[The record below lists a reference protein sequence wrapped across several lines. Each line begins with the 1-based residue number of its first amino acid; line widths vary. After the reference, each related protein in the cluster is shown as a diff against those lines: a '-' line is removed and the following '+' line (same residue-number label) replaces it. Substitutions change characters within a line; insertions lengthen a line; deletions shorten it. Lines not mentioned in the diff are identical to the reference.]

1 MEQVSA
7 TRTEML
13 TRRSQI
19 RLAEQG
25 AELLRSKR
33 DALVREFLAEL
44 RRFVEA
50 RKAMRRSVLEAVQA
64 LMQTLAVD
72 GQEAVMSAAL
82 ASRRAVSL
90 DVTAQNFW
98 GTKVYDMTS
107 DYTVPEAAERGYGAA
122 ATSVRLEETAEGF
135 EQAVSDI
142 LHLAPMDLKL
152 RALADDM
159 RKTSRRVNA
168 LEQRLLPQ
176 LKEQVRMIQN
186 ALDQREREDIFR
198 LKRLKRKKEL
208 QKLKIKN
215 EGKKIRK
222 EEDGPA

>member
-72 GQEAVMSAAL
+72 GQEALMSAAL

-122 ATSVRLEETAEGF
+122 TSIRLEETADGF

-152 RALADDM
+152 RALAEDM

-215 EGKKIRK
+215 EG
-222 EEDGPA
+222 

>member
-1 MEQVSA
+1 MRQ
-7 TRTEML
+7 
-13 TRRSQI
+13 SQI

-25 AELLRSKR
+25 AQLLRSKR

-50 RKAMRRSVLEAVQA
+50 RQAMRRSVIEAVRA

-72 GQEAVMSAAL
+72 GQEVLASAAL
-82 ASRRAVSL
+82 IARRSVNL
-90 DVTAQNFW
+90 DVTPQNIW
-98 GTKVYDMTS
+98 GTKVYDMES
-107 DYTVPEAAERGYGAA
+107 DYRVRPVTERGYGAA
-122 ATSVRLEETAEGF
+122 ATSARLEETAEGF
-135 EQAVSDI
+135 EQAVEDI
-142 LHLAPMDLKL
+142 LRLAPMDLKL
-152 RALADDM
+152 HSLAEDM

-176 LKEQVRMIQN
+176 LKDQVRMIRN

-208 QKLKIKN
+208 QKQ
-215 EGKKIRK
+215 KKALAK
-222 EEDGPA
+222 

>member
-1 MEQVSA
+1 M
-7 TRTEML
+7 
-13 TRRSQI
+13 RRSQI

-50 RKAMRRSVLEAVQA
+50 RKAMRRSVLEAVAA

-82 ASRRAVSL
+82 VSRRTVRL
-90 DVTAQNFW
+90 DVTPQNFW

-107 DYTVPEAAERGYGAA
+107 DYSVPEAAERGYGAA

-176 LKEQVRMIQN
+176 LQEQVRMIQN

-208 QKLKIKN
+208 QKLKVKN
-215 EGKKIRK
+215 EGKKRRT
-222 EEDGPA
+222 EEDGPV

>member
-13 TRRSQI
+13 TRRAQI

-50 RKAMRRSVLEAVQA
+50 RQAMRRSVLEAVQA

-72 GQEAVMSAAL
+72 GQEAVKSAAL
-82 ASRRAVSL
+82 VSRRAVTL
-90 DVTAQNFW
+90 EVTPQNFW

-107 DYTVPEAAERGYGAA
+107 DYTVRQATERGYGAA
-122 ATSVRLEETAEGF
+122 ATSARLEETAEGF

-152 RALADDM
+152 RALAEDM

-176 LKEQVRMIQN
+176 LQDQVRMIQN
-186 ALDQREREDIFR
+186 ALDQREREDLFR

-208 QKLKIKN
+208 QKLMVKK
-215 EGKKIRK
+215 EGKKVRK
-222 EEDGPA
+222 EEGRPV

>member
-82 ASRRAVSL
+82 VSRRAVTL
-90 DVTAQNFW
+90 DVTAKNFW

-107 DYTVPEAAERGYGAA
+107 DYTVREAAERGYGAA
-122 ATSVRLEETAEGF
+122 ATSARLEETAEGF
-135 EQAVSDI
+135 EQAVEDI
-142 LHLAPMDLKL
+142 LRLAPMDLKL
-152 RALADDM
+152 RALAEDM

-176 LKEQVRMIQN
+176 LQEQVRMIQN

-208 QKLKIKN
+208 QKLLKQN
-215 EGKKIRK
+215 EGKKIRR
-222 EEDGPA
+222 EEAGPA

>member
-1 MEQVSA
+1 MEQASP

-13 TRRSQI
+13 TRQAQI

-44 RRFVEA
+44 RRFAEA
-50 RKAMRRSVLEAVQA
+50 RQAMRRSVMEAVQA

-72 GQEAVMSAAL
+72 GQEAVLSAAL
-82 ASRRAVSL
+82 VSRRTVTL
-90 DVTAQNFW
+90 DVTPQNIW
-98 GTKVYDMTS
+98 GTKVYDMVS
-107 DYTVPEAAERGYGAA
+107 DHTVRNATERGYGSS
-122 ATSVRLEETAEGF
+122 ATSARLEETAEGF
-135 EQAVSDI
+135 EQAVADI

-152 RALADDM
+152 RALAEDM

-176 LKEQVRMIQN
+176 LQAQVRMIRN

-208 QKLKIKN
+208 QKQQSQKL
-215 EGKKIRK
+215 RR
-222 EEDGPA
+222 

>member
-1 MEQVSA
+1 MEQVSP

-13 TRRSQI
+13 MRQSQI
-19 RLAEQG
+19 RLAQQG

-50 RKAMRRSVLEAVQA
+50 RQAMRRSVMEAVQA

-72 GQEAVMSAAL
+72 GQEVLTSAAL
-82 ASRRAVSL
+82 ISRRSVNL
-90 DVTAQNFW
+90 DVTPQNIW
-98 GTKVYDMTS
+98 GTKVYDMES
-107 DYTVPEAAERGYGAA
+107 DYRVRPATERGYGAA
-122 ATSVRLEETAEGF
+122 ATSARMEETAEGF
-135 EQAVSDI
+135 EQAVEDI
-142 LHLAPMDLKL
+142 LRLAPMDLKL
-152 RALADDM
+152 RSLAEDM

-176 LKEQVRMIQN
+176 LKEQVRMIRN

-208 QKLKIKN
+208 QKQ
-215 EGKKIRK
+215 KKK
-222 EEDGPA
+222 VLAK

>member
-50 RKAMRRSVLEAVQA
+50 RKAMRRSVLDAVQA
-64 LMQTLAVD
+64 LMQTLAID
-72 GQEAVMSAAL
+72 GQEAVMSTAL
-82 ASRRAVSL
+82 ASRRTVSL

-107 DYTVPEAAERGYGAA
+107 DYSVPEAAERGYGAA
-122 ATSVRLEETAEGF
+122 ATSVRLEEAAEGF

-198 LKRLKRKKEL
+198 LKR
-208 QKLKIKN
+208 
-215 EGKKIRK
+215 
-222 EEDGPA
+222 

>member
-82 ASRRAVSL
+82 VSRRAVSL
-90 DVTAQNFW
+90 EVTPQNFW
-98 GTKVYDMTS
+98 GTQVYDMTS
-107 DYTVPEAAERGYGAA
+107 DYTVPGAAERGYGAA

-176 LKEQVRMIQN
+176 LQEQVRMIQN

-208 QKLKIKN
+208 QKLKAKN
-215 EGKKIRK
+215 EGKKRRK

>member
-82 ASRRAVSL
+82 ASRRTVSL
-90 DVTAQNFW
+90 DVTPQNFW
-98 GTKVYDMTS
+98 
-107 DYTVPEAAERGYGAA
+107 
-122 ATSVRLEETAEGF
+122 
-135 EQAVSDI
+135 
-142 LHLAPMDLKL
+142 AP
-152 RALADDM
+152 R
-159 RKTSRRVNA
+159 S
-168 LEQRLLPQ
+168 
-176 LKEQVRMIQN
+176 MI
-186 ALDQREREDIFR
+186 
-198 LKRLKRKKEL
+198 
-208 QKLKIKN
+208 
-215 EGKKIRK
+215 
-222 EEDGPA
+222 

>member
-1 MEQVSA
+1 MEQASP

-13 TRRSQI
+13 TRQAQI

-50 RKAMRRSVLEAVQA
+50 RKAMRRSVMEAVQA

-72 GQEAVMSAAL
+72 GQEAVLSAGL
-82 ASRRAVSL
+82 VSRRTVTL
-90 DVTAQNFW
+90 DVTPQNIW
-98 GTKVYDMTS
+98 GTKVYDMVS
-107 DYTVPEAAERGYGAA
+107 DYTVRNATERGYGSS
-122 ATSVRLEETAEGF
+122 ATSARLEETAEGF
-135 EQAVSDI
+135 EQAVADI

-152 RALADDM
+152 RALAEDM

-176 LKEQVRMIQN
+176 LKAQVRMIRN

-208 QKLKIKN
+208 QKQQSQKL
-215 EGKKIRK
+215 RR
-222 EEDGPA
+222 

>member
-50 RKAMRRSVLEAVQA
+50 RKTMRRSVMEAVQA

-72 GQEAVMSAAL
+72 GQEAVLSAAL
-82 ASRRAVSL
+82 VSRRAVTL
-90 DVTAQNFW
+90 DVTPKNFW

-107 DYTVPEAAERGYGAA
+107 DYTVRHATQRGYGAA
-122 ATSVRLEETAEGF
+122 ATSARLEETAEGF
-135 EQAVSDI
+135 EQAVEDI
-142 LHLAPMDLKL
+142 LRLAPMDLKL
-152 RALADDM
+152 RALAEDM

-176 LKEQVRMIQN
+176 LQEQVRMIQN

-208 QKLKIKN
+208 QKLKKALA
-215 EGKKIRK
+215 K
-222 EEDGPA
+222 